1 MTGLAGAA
9 PIFLLGFM
17 GSGKSTVGVALAAR
31 LSRPFI
37 DLDQRIEAVA
47 ERTIADIIEREGEE
61 GFRRLESETLL
72 QVAEAPAAIVA
83 LGGGAFARAENRE
96 LIRRVGVSVWLDAP
110 FELCWRRILEHDIAR
125 PLAPDEASARA
136 RYEARLPLYGQSD
149 VRIEVSAAMSAE
161 EIVELIIERL
171 AGSRSQAEERA

>member
-1 MTGLAGAA
+1 M
-9 PIFLLGFM
+9 
-17 GSGKSTVGVALAAR
+17 
-31 LSRPFI
+31 
-37 DLDQRIEAVA
+37 
-47 ERTIADIIEREGEE
+47 
-61 GFRRLESETLL
+61 
-72 QVAEAPAAIVA
+72 AEAPAAIVA

-171 AGSRSQAEERA
+171 AGSRSQAEERAWRPAPTTWGKSRISGRRVGGQGISRRRAGVRAHLAIGGKIGGVEVPRARLLKSS